1 MTAWEDR
8 MDRRAGGFTGEVAG
22 LGLADVIQLNVQNRF
37 SGCIAFQHQQ
47 RTGTVFFRDG
57 QIIHAAEG
65 EREGEE
71 ALYAI
76 LAWPAGQFGLQPNV
90 TTTRCTIQK
99 SCEHL
104 LLEAHRLIDERRAEA
119 ARKAPT
125 TATAPAEPPRP
136 PPGTAGLL
144 ARLRQLPGV
153 TYAVVQARDGARG
166 RDDGYQAEALAGQAD
181 FLMMVGSQL
190 GAALQGGDLQ
200 RAAVHGT
207 TQHLLLLANKTH
219 YLGVL
224 LRPDAELGAVEIEVK
239 KELARGR

>member
-1 MTAWEDR
+1 MTAWEER
-8 MDRRAGGFTGEVAG
+8 VERRADGFTGEVAG
-22 LGLADVIQLNVQNRF
+22 LGLADVIQLNVHNRF

-47 RTGTVFFRDG
+47 QTGTVFFRDG

-76 LAWPAGQFGLQPNV
+76 LSWPAGQFGLQPNV

-104 LLEAHRLIDERRAEA
+104 LLEAHRLMDERRAAVGGNAPPAPEEA
-119 ARKAPT
+119 
-125 TATAPAEPPRP
+125 PRASP
-136 PPGTAGLL
+136 SAGSPLD
-144 ARLRQLPGV
+144 RVRQVPGV
-153 TYAVVQARDGARG
+153 AHAIIQARDGTRG
-166 RDDGYQAEALAGQAD
+166 RDEGYEAEALAGQAG
-181 FLMMVGSQL
+181 FLVMVGDQL

-207 TQHLLLLANKTH
+207 TQHLLLLANRTH

-224 LRPDAELGAVEIEVK
+224 LRPEAELGAVEMEVRK
-239 KELARGR
+239 VLARGR

>member
-1 MTAWEDR
+1 MTPWEDR
-8 MDRRAGGFTGEVAG
+8 VEKRADGFTGEVAG

-47 RTGTVFFRDG
+47 WTGTVFFRDG

-104 LLEAHRLIDERRAEA
+104 LLEAHRLMDERRAA
-119 ARKAPT
+119 ADGKAP
-125 TATAPAEPPRP
+125 APEEAPRASP
-136 PPGTAGLL
+136 SAGGLL
-144 ARLRQLPGV
+144 DRLRQLPGV
-153 TYAVVQARDGARG
+153 AHAVIQARDGTRG
-166 RDDGYQAEALAGQAD
+166 RDEGYQAEALAGQAG
-181 FLMMVGSQL
+181 FLVMVGDQL

-219 YLGVL
+219 YLGIL
-224 LRPDAELGAVEIEVK
+224 LRPDAELGAVEVEVK
-239 KELARGR
+239 KVLARGR